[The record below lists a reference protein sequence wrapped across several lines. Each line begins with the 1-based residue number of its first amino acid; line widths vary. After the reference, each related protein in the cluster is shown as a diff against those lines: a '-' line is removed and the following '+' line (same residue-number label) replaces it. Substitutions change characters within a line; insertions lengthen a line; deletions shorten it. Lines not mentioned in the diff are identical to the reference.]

1 MNLTVPLGHF
11 FPTILVLSLVAGC
24 SGEKPPQAAAPPA
37 TPVKLAVVESGTIDD
52 SSDYI
57 ASLQSRRS
65 VNLQTQIDGRVT
77 RIFVKS
83 GAPVAA
89 GDLLIQVD
97 PAKQQATVSSSSAA
111 AESARAELENAKAT
125 LKSLEAQR
133 QSNLSQVKFSE
144 QEYERYSTLFS
155 QGAVARQSLE
165 QFTNSLQAARSNLAS
180 VEAQMRAQE
189 ATIAKS
195 ARDLQQSLANVR
207 EQEVELQYYRITAP
221 FAGTVGDIPVKVGD
235 YVNDSTKL
243 TTITQNQPLEVNISV
258 PIEKAPQLRTGMT
271 VQLKDGQGKNMG
283 NGEVFF
289 ISPNVNNQSQSVLIK
304 ALFNNSNNQLRA
316 DQFVRA
322 QVIWDKRPGVLIP
335 TTAISRLAGQNFVF
349 VAQVAQA
356 QGASQLIARQ
366 KPVKLGEIQGNNYQ
380 VIDGLKPGE
389 KIVTSGILNL
399 SDGTPIAPES

>member
-1 MNLTVPLGHF
+1 MNLTVSLGRF
-11 FPTILVLSLVAGC
+11 FPTTLVLALVAGC
-24 SGEKPPQAAAPPA
+24 GRGQPPQAAAPPA

-52 SSDYI
+52 SSDYL

-65 VNLQTQIDGRVT
+65 VTLQTQIDGRVT
-77 RIFVKS
+77 RILVKS
-83 GAPVAA
+83 GDVVAS
-89 GDLLIQVD
+89 GDLMIQVD
-97 PAKQQATVSSSSAA
+97 PAKQQAAVSSSSAA
-111 AESARAELENAKAT
+111 AESARAELENARAT

-133 QSNLSQVKFSE
+133 LSNLSQVKFSE
-144 QEYERYSTLFS
+144 QEYQRYSTLYS
-155 QGAVARQSLE
+155 QGAVARQSLD
-165 QFTNSLQAARSNLAS
+165 QFTNSLQAARASLAS
-180 VEAQMRAQE
+180 IEAQMRAQQ
-189 ATIAKS
+189 ATITKS

-243 TTITQNQPLEVNISV
+243 ITITQNQPLEANIYV

-271 VQLKDGQGKNMG
+271 VQLKDGQGKTMG
-283 NGEVFF
+283 NGQVFF
-289 ISPNVNNQSQSVLIK
+289 ISPNVEDLSQSVLIK

-316 DQFVRA
+316 DQSVRA
-322 QVIWDKRPGVLIP
+322 QVVWDKRLGVLIP

-349 VAQVAQA
+349 VAQV
-356 QGASQLIARQ
+356 QGESQLIARQ

-399 SDGTPIAPES
+399 SDGAPIAPES